1 MKISIA
7 IPVYNSEQTIGRVTE
22 ELIKTLGNQYELEI
36 VLVNDSSGD
45 RSEEVCFQLCRKYP
59 SILKFYSL
67 AKNVGEHNAVMAALN
82 QVTGEYTV
90 IMDDDFQNPVS
101 EVQKLLSY
109 IQENDYDVVYTFYE
123 KKQHSFF
130 RNLGSRFNDRMANI
144 MLQKPRDL
152 YLSSF
157 KVLNLFLVKEIIK
170 YDLPFPYIDGLILR
184 TTSKIGKLKVMHAK
198 RKEGKSGYTL
208 RKLVSLWMNMFTNFS
223 ILPLRISVIVGFI
236 FAVFGFCLGIYA
248 LIDKWL
254 HPALPL
260 GYTTLAVIISLF
272 AGIQLMA
279 IGLVGEYLGRIFLS
293 QNKRPQYC
301 IRKKWEN
308 RPGGNLSGSIS
319 SSTEKSTTDI

>member
-248 LIDKWL
+248 LIDK
-254 HPALPL
+254 
-260 GYTTLAVIISLF
+260 
-272 AGIQLMA
+272 
-279 IGLVGEYLGRIFLS
+279 
-293 QNKRPQYC
+293 
-301 IRKKWEN
+301 
-308 RPGGNLSGSIS
+308 
-319 SSTEKSTTDI
+319 